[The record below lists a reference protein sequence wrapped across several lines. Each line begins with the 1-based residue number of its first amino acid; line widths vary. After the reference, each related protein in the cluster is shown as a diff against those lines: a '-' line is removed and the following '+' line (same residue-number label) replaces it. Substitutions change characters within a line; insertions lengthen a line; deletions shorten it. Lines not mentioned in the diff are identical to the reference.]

1 MLNKAEYSRIVT
13 VSSLYHRAG
22 KINFNNLNAER
33 GYDPSVAYKQSK
45 LANLLFTFEMSRRL
59 KISNSQIFSLA
70 SHPGWSATELQRYKI
85 GFRIMNPFF
94 AQKSQQ
100 GALPTLY
107 AATDSKI
114 ANGDYIGPDGFME
127 IWGGP
132 KKVFASDKAKNRQ
145 TAEKL
150 WLISENLTGIKFL

>member
-1 MLNKAEYSRIVT
+1 
-13 VSSLYHRAG
+13 
-22 KINFNNLNAER
+22 
-33 GYDPSVAYKQSK
+33 
-45 LANLLFTFEMSRRL
+45 
-59 KISNSQIFSLA
+59 
-70 SHPGWSATELQRYKI
+70 
-85 GFRIMNPFF
+85 MNPFF

-127 IWGGP
+127 MWGGP
-132 KKVFASDKAKNRQ
+132 KKVIASDKAKNRQ

-150 WLISENLTGIKFL
+150 WQISENLTGIKFL